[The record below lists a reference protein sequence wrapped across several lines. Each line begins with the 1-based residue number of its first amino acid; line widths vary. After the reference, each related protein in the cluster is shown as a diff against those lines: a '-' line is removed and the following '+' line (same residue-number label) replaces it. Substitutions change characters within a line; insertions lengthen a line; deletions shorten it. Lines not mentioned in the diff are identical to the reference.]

1 LHCSAIV
8 IKIISRLFHKFLKEC
23 FADAFRVLRD
33 PAFAIICFPS
43 RIPQLFLPCLKREN
57 QQMSIKIYV
66 GNLPYNMT
74 QAELG
79 DLFAQFGEIGSA
91 TIVTDKYS
99 GRSRGFGFVEMTSR
113 NEGEKAIGALDGK
126 DIQGRKL
133 KVSEALAKKE
143 KGESGHRRSSG
154 FRR

>member
-1 LHCSAIV
+1 
-8 IKIISRLFHKFLKEC
+8 
-23 FADAFRVLRD
+23 
-33 PAFAIICFPS
+33 
-43 RIPQLFLPCLKREN
+43 
-57 QQMSIKIYV
+57 MSIRIYV
-66 GNLPYNMT
+66 GNLPYRMT

-79 DLFAQFGEIGSA
+79 ALFTPFGEIGST
-91 TIVTDKYS
+91 TIVTDKHS

-113 NEGEKAIGALDGK
+113 KDGQKAIGALNGK

-143 KGESGHRRSSG
+143 KSGNSSSRSSQ